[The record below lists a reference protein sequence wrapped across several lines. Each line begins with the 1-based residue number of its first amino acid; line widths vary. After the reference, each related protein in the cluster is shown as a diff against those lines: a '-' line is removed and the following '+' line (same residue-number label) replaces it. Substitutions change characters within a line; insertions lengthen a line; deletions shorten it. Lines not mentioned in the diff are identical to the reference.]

1 MPSYRDE
8 GIVIRTTDWGEADRL
23 VTILTRGHGAVRAA
37 VRGVRRIKTRFGGR
51 LEPFMRNDFL
61 IASGRGFDVV
71 SQAVTLDAFS
81 EAICSD
87 YDLYVCANV
96 IAEIAERIILGCSP
110 ESSAGNYLNCASKPH
125 AFRSSV
131 QSRQK
136 SSHFA
141 SNSAPGSDASSG
153 SFNTFASPDSAALS
167 DSSASSNFA
176 DSSNPS
182 ASSYSSVSSHSA
194 VSSNPSAVA
203 IFDSERQYLL
213 FGSALSALA
222 RKRNPAEDIR
232 LSYSLRSMAAAGW
245 LPRLNSCVICGRTKQ
260 QGAVLNAFSVSG
272 GGMLCSL
279 HSNLP
284 YSGSSGSSGSSRGSS
299 QSLLHNSLHNSQQS
313 LQQSS
318 LRSSQQGSQRNLS
331 QNLPQGLS
339 QDLPQRS
346 SRDSLQSNSSQKSSQ
361 NLSEGLSQDLSQ
373 DSSQDSSQNSFRGD
387 FDSAGSDSAG
397 LYSADS
403 RFGNVHSSAVHSSA
417 AHSSAVC
424 SSAAGSSDAYSTGTS
439 STGTYP
445 TDSYSTGASSIDV
458 YSAGNFSADNCSTG
472 FYSADIYPADE
483 FFIPHMTA
491 LLNGDWD
498 YLRIC
503 RKNSAAAQSAQTSQ
517 SAQNPQTRHP
527 RVLTPVLSPS
537 VPAAVARWCEYY
549 LEHPLRSLRIS

>member
-299 QSLLHNSLHNSQQS
+299 QSLLHNSQQS
-313 LQQSS
+313 LQQIP

-339 QDLPQRS
+339 KDLPQRS

-361 NLSEGLSQDLSQ
+361 NLSEGLSQDSSQ
-373 DSSQDSSQNSFRGD
+373 DSSQNSSQNSFRGD

-403 RFGNVHSSAVHSSA
+403 RFGNVHSSA

-503 RKNSAAAQSAQTSQ
+503 RKNSAAAQSAQ
-517 SAQNPQTRHP
+517 NPQTRHPP

-537 VPAAVARWCEYY
+537 VPSAVARWCEYY

>member
-61 IASGRGFDVV
+61 IASGHGFDVV

-284 YSGSSGSSGSSRGSS
+284 YSGSSGLLRGSLRGSS
-299 QSLLHNSLHNSQQS
+299 QSLLHNSQHNSQQS

-339 QDLPQRS
+339 QDLPQKS

-387 FDSAGSDSAG
+387 FDSAG

-403 RFGNVHSSAVHSSA
+403 RFGNVHSSAV
-417 AHSSAVC
+417 HSSAVC

-445 TDSYSTGASSIDV
+445 TDNYSTGASSIDV

-517 SAQNPQTRHP
+517 SAQNQQTCHP